1 MLGIWRSHA
10 EYQLFLINNLLQ
22 FYINNKITV
31 EFYSKALTK
40 LYILDLDILKALLKP
55 RFSTTGKPSNQQPE
69 IFRSFIL
76 MSELHYNSITNWI
89 AFLKANPVLCF
100 AVGVNPSNV
109 PGVGSHYDF
118 INRLWL
124 ENSDVEQER
133 QNSLHPF
140 KSKPRK
146 KFGKNQKQPPRHPG
160 IIKKFVDLALQGKS
174 FESRPERLLQQI
186 FAKVA
191 VEPSAHAGLL
201 GDTTKLT
208 ISGDGTCINTG
219 GSPYGIKVCDCV
231 SKGIYNC
238 DCHRRFSDTDARH
251 GWDSYHEVW
260 YYGHCGYFLSVYNPE
275 FKKDL
280 PIYLRLVQAQRYDGV
295 TAIVALS
302 EVRKLYPLFKFDKFL
317 GDGAHDNNPTYD
329 LLDAWNI
336 KSIIPLNKKGLG
348 KFKYEPP
355 IKVDNNGVPICIGEI
370 PMIYDYYDKVRH
382 RIKWRCPYVKG
393 KLQFCYCK
401 DQCSPSAYGRTIYT
415 KPKWGVRLF
424 TVIPRGS
431 EKWQKEM
438 NKRTASERV
447 NKRILNDYNME
458 EAHSRG
464 KKRWSWWT
472 TLHSTNIHLDARIKV
487 SKFNLISILEK
498 LILKIA

>member
-146 KFGKNQKQPPRHPG
+146 KFGNNQKQPPRHPG

-219 GSPYGIKVCDCV
+219 GVPTGLKFVIV
-231 SKGIYNC
+231 
-238 DCHRRFSDTDARH
+238 
-251 GWDSYHEVW
+251 
-260 YYGHCGYFLSVYNPE
+260 FLKA
-275 FKKDL
+275 FT
-280 PIYLRLVQAQRYDGV
+280 IV
-295 TAIVALS
+295 TATEDSLTRMLVTVGIVIT
-302 EVRKLYPLFKFDKFL
+302 KFGIMDTVVIFYL
-317 GDGAHDNNPTYD
+317 
-329 LLDAWNI
+329 
-336 KSIIPLNKKGLG
+336 SIIQNL
-348 KFKYEPP
+348 
-355 IKVDNNGVPICIGEI
+355 
-370 PMIYDYYDKVRH
+370 
-382 RIKWRCPYVKG
+382 
-393 KLQFCYCK
+393 
-401 DQCSPSAYGRTIYT
+401 
-415 KPKWGVRLF
+415 
-424 TVIPRGS
+424 
-431 EKWQKEM
+431 
-438 NKRTASERV
+438 
-447 NKRILNDYNME
+447 KRIYPYTY
-458 EAHSRG
+458 G
-464 KKRWSWWT
+464 
-472 TLHSTNIHLDARIKV
+472 
-487 SKFNLISILEK
+487 
-498 LILKIA
+498 